1 MTSDGAPPVVPEGD
15 PAGGPAGDPAGGP
28 AGDPAEAW
36 AALGDEGGVT
46 VEAVEL
52 HQVELAFRAE
62 VRTSRGVHRSR
73 PVVLVHLVGRRGA
86 EPVDGWG
93 ECAALVDT
101 TFDAE
106 DAAIAFATLE
116 RTLVPRL
123 LSACRGSGGLV
134 PLSALPAA
142 VGPEPGRPLSYAAL
156 EMAVADAHLRGAGR
170 SFADLVG
177 AAAGPLAAGAVVGQ
191 HPDEEELLRSV
202 ARLVEA
208 GFTRVKLKIGPG
220 ADLGPVG
227 AVRGRYPGL
236 LLQVDANESYAGTDA
251 DLEHLA
257 GLDPFGLLC
266 VEQPFGRR
274 DLAAHARLAD
284 RIATPVCLD
293 ESLTSPAAVTGAL
306 DGGAC
311 SVVCVKPSRLGGIA
325 AALAVVG
332 ECRARGV
339 PMWMGG
345 MFESG
350 YARQV
355 NVALAALEGFSWP
368 GDLSGPDGY
377 LVEDLVTPAGAGAA
391 VAPGTPP
398 GRGRAEAVVA
408 RLPGFGWP
416 PDPCGGGSPDQPVG
430 AAGRAPVTGPGPS
443 VDRGRPAVR
452 RIAGPCIAR
461 PWNAAST
468 TPTSGWCAP
477 GTNWRCWT
485 SSWPWSTTS
494 PTTPGSRPWWRKL
507 R

>member
-15 PAGGPAGDPAGGP
+15 PAGGPAGDP

-156 EMAVADAHLRGAGR
+156 EMAVADAHLRAAGR

-293 ESLTSPAAVTGAL
+293 ESLTSPAAVDRCPRWRRLLGGVRETLPAGGDRRRPGGGRGVSGPGGADV
-306 DGGAC
+306 DGGD
-311 SVVCVKPSRLGGIA
+311 VRVRLRTP
-325 AALAVVG
+325 G
-332 ECRARGV
+332 ERGPGRPRGV
-339 PMWMGG
+339 
-345 MFESG
+345 
-350 YARQV
+350 
-355 NVALAALEGFSWP
+355 L
-368 GDLSGPDGY
+368 
-377 LVEDLVTPAGAGAA
+377 
-391 VAPGTPP
+391 
-398 GRGRAEAVVA
+398 
-408 RLPGFGWP
+408 
-416 PDPCGGGSPDQPVG
+416 
-430 AAGRAPVTGPGPS
+430 
-443 VDRGRPAVR
+443 
-452 RIAGPCIAR
+452 AGPA
-461 PWNAAST
+461 
-468 TPTSGWCAP
+468 
-477 GTNWRCWT
+477 
-485 SSWPWSTTS
+485 TS
-494 PTTPGSRPWWRKL
+494 PARTATWSRIW
-507 R
+507 